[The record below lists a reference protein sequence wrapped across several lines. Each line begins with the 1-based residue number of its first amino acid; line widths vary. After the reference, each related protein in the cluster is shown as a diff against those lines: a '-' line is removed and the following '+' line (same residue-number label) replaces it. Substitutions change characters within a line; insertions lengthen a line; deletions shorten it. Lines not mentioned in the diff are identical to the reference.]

1 MSEQAPIDVGAGEP
15 LQEIDIQDVQDGDEE
30 VQDVER
36 YSHYSEGD
44 QYDSD
49 EGPDPFDD
57 KNNVDRKPFKQ
68 IQIDYQHFQ
77 PISILP
83 PTSSQ
88 ETNAD
93 IQRRKIE
100 QY

>member
-1 MSEQAPIDVGAGEP
+1 MSELGPIDPGAQETVEP
-15 LQEIDIQDVQDGDEE
+15 LQEIEIDQLEE
-30 VQDVER
+30 EGQDVER

-68 IQIDYQHFQ
+68 IQIDYQHF
-77 PISILP
+77 
-83 PTSSQ
+83 
-88 ETNAD
+88 
-93 IQRRKIE
+93 
-100 QY
+100 